1 MAHFLFT
8 YQDDF
13 DNQSAGGFAVL
24 TEYQKDI
31 LLAKIKKNFRKG
43 GTVTLVGEDKEYD
56 DYDDLM
62 ACINVKTISKE
73 EYSTLSKLFGD
84 NNFGFLGPIDESD
97 IEYDEDDDDENNNP
111 DDDEDDADEEEEFRT
126 HADEVTKLIKDEFH
140 VEESAKNGNY
150 SRFVW
155 KPTPITE
162 LEIVVNSF
170 SNNGDEDVEITLK
183 KNNREV
189 DCEFFD
195 IYDYSQSD
203 LKNCVKKFLD
213 KTRTY

>member
-1 MAHFLFT
+1 MTHFLFT

-43 GTVTLVGEDKEYD
+43 GTVTLAGEDRDYD
-56 DYDDLM
+56 DYHDLM

-73 EYSTLSKLFGD
+73 EYDTLSKLFGD
-84 NNFGFLGPIDESD
+84 NNFGFLGPIDETD
-97 IEYDEDDDDENNNP
+97 IEY
-111 DDDEDDADEEEEFRT
+111 DDDEDDNEDEDDEADTQEEFKAN
-126 HADEVTKLIKDEFH
+126 ADKVVKLIKDEFH
-140 VEESAKNGNY
+140 VEESVKNGNY

-162 LEIVVNSF
+162 LEIAINSF
-170 SNNGDEDVEITLK
+170 SNNGDEEVEVTLK
-183 KNNREV
+183 KNNRSIEY
-189 DCEFFD
+189 EFFD
-195 IYDYSQSD
+195 IYDYSHSE

-213 KTRTY
+213 KTRTF